1 MNMNA
6 NIAARPPKS
15 IGIIAVVLL
24 SVPLLLTTAS
34 AQFNTGFGGQMQLPQ
49 DDFTWTW
56 GDRSSAGRGFEDI
69 SMLGNEQG
77 FRCDLTGK
85 LRSGTRISR
94 MDVREIEREIRSN
107 TYFVQAAAN
116 AMNNLDAQRELDWA
130 ELKCEKPKSDDEDQT
145 ERDER

>member
-1 MNMNA
+1 MKLDA

-24 SVPLLLTTAS
+24 SVSLLLTTAS
-34 AQFNTGFGGQMQLPQ
+34 AQFNTGFGGQMRLPQ

-56 GDRSSAGRGFEDI
+56 GDRSSAGRGFEDF
-69 SMLGNEQG
+69 STLGNEQG
-77 FRCDLTGK
+77 FRCELTGK

-94 MDVREIEREIRSN
+94 MDVRAIESEIRAN

-130 ELKCEKPKSDDEDQT
+130 ALKCEKPKSDEEDQT

>member
-1 MNMNA
+1 MNIDA

-24 SVPLLLTTAS
+24 SVPLLLATAS
-34 AQFNTGFGGQMQLPQ
+34 AQFNSGFGGQMQLPQ

-56 GDRSSAGRGFEDI
+56 GNRNSAGRGFEDF
-69 SMLGNEQG
+69 SMLGGEQG
-77 FRCDLTGK
+77 FRCDLSGK

-94 MDVREIEREIRSN
+94 MDVRAIESEIRAN

-130 ELKCEKPKSDDEDQT
+130 ALKCEKPKSDEEDQT

>member
-1 MNMNA
+1 MNLDA

-24 SVPLLLTTAS
+24 AVPLLLTTAS
-34 AQFNTGFGGQMQLPQ
+34 AQFNTGLGGQMRLPQ

-56 GDRSSAGRGFEDI
+56 GNQSSAGRGLEDF

-85 LRSGTRISR
+85 LRLGTRISR
-94 MDVREIEREIRSN
+94 MDVREIESGIRSS

-116 AMNNLDAQRELDWA
+116 AMNTLDAQRELDWA
-130 ELKCEKPKSDDEDQT
+130 ALKCEKPKSDEEDQ
-145 ERDER
+145 DER

>member
-1 MNMNA
+1 MNIDA

-56 GDRSSAGRGFEDI
+56 GDRSSAGRGFEDFSI
-69 SMLGNEQG
+69 FGNEQG

-85 LRSGTRISR
+85 LRLGTRISR
-94 MDVREIEREIRSN
+94 MDVREIESGIRSS

-130 ELKCEKPKSDDEDQT
+130 TLKCEKPKSDDEDQT